1 MARESRPYG
10 SGSPRPHALFWASPP
25 FPPGPSTWAAQRSL
39 HRPDRITAFETRAE
53 FRSDLTNDKIARY
66 HFTFDALT
74 GASPNGAPAAR
85 IAQTFTRPQALTGAS
100 AGMTATSYTV
110 APGDTPVDATFSD
123 KRYEGGASLEW
134 PLDAS
139 TRSTLGATIS
149 VEHDY
154 WSFGAN
160 GRLTRDLFQKN
171 TTLALGLAGSLDDVR
186 PAGGAPDPFT
196 PMPPPPPPGTSTGG
210 EGAGEGEGEGG
221 ASVPGESKNVGDLLV
236 GVTQVLSRS
245 TILQANYSWSY
256 ASGYLTD
263 PYKFVAVVQ
272 GPGDASPGDPV
283 SYLFE
288 SRPDAR
294 TKQAVFAE
302 TKQGFGRHVLDA
314 TYRYMWDDWGVRS
327 DTVEGRLLLGLGA
340 VNSLEPQV
348 RFYRQTA
355 ADFYVHSLIDGAP
368 LPDHATGDNRLGAFE
383 AWTTGMKYAHRF
395 STGQELA
402 LRMSYYVQTGDSH
415 PADAI
420 GSQKDQ
426 DLFPRVTALMSQVT
440 LSFQL

>member
-1 MARESRPYG
+1 MSSVRIRLAAATC
-10 SGSPRPHALFWASPP
+10 ALLGFA
-25 FPPGPSTWAAQRSL
+25 PGPAEAVDVGSSTL
-39 HRPDRITAFETRAE
+39 LYTEPDRITAFETRAE
-53 FRSDLTNDKIARY
+53 FRTDLANDKVARY

-100 AGMTATSYTV
+100 GGGTATSYTV
-110 APGDTPVDATFSD
+110 PPGETPVDPTFSD
-123 KRYEGGASLEW
+123 KRYEGGASIEW
-134 PLDAS
+134 PLDLS
-139 TRSTLGATIS
+139 THGALGATVS

-171 TTLALGLAGSLDDVR
+171 TTLSLGLSGSLDDVR
-186 PAGGAPDPFT
+186 PAGGAPDPLT
-196 PMPPPPPPGTSTGG
+196 LMPPPPPPGTSSGG
-210 EGAGEGEGEGG
+210 DDEGESEGEGEGVE
-221 ASVPGESKNVGDLLV
+221 SVPGERKNVGDVLV

-245 TILQANYSWSY
+245 TILQANYSASFS
-256 ASGYLTD
+256 SGYLTD
-263 PYKFVAVVQ
+263 PYKLVAVVQ
-272 GPGDASPGDPV
+272 GPSDASPGDPV
-283 SYLFE
+283 SYRFE

-302 TKQGFGRHVLDA
+302 AKRALGPHVLDA

-327 DTVEGRLLLGLGA
+327 DTVEGRLLLDIHGA
-340 VNSLEPQV
+340 NSFEPQV

-355 ADFYVHSLIDGAP
+355 ADFYVHSLVDGEP
-368 LPDHATGDNRLGAFE
+368 LPDHATGDNRLGAFD

-395 STGQELA
+395 STGQELGIR
-402 LRMSYYVQTGDSH
+402 LSYYVQTGDSH
-415 PADAI
+415 PPDAI
-420 GSQKDQ
+420 GSQKEQ

-440 LSFQL
+440 LTFQL